1 MLLWLFFIPSRLG
14 LCLWGGKGGDSS
26 VRGLMECHLCLC
38 PPALILE
45 PGVLWY
51 LSSALI
57 LCICPYTMPLY
68 YVYVPSALI
77 LELGIPLIPVRGC
90 GVRGR
95 REGVRLPLPC
105 PVPPGRYVRAKSG
118 SCQALGVCQEHVG
131 WRCSEQ
137 GKEEG
142 RKVRGLWLT
151 PKELWFLRGWESKRK
166 WPQI

>member
-1 MLLWLFFIPSRLG
+1 
-14 LCLWGGKGGDSS
+14 
-26 VRGLMECHLCLC
+26 MECHLCLC

-45 PGVLWY
+45 P
-51 LSSALI
+51 
-57 LCICPYTMPLY
+57 
-68 YVYVPSALI
+68 
-77 LELGIPLIPVRGC
+77 GIPLIPVRGC

-142 RKVRGLWLT
+142 RKVRGL
-151 PKELWFLRGWESKRK
+151 
-166 WPQI
+166 